1 MVKKLGVILMGL
13 FVVVFSGVNLYM
25 YFNQGETSYST
36 ISGMVTGNAVLEKMN
51 VSLIAFILQWI
62 ILIMIVMFSYTQFI
76 KQKKMENISEKDIP
90 KMNEL
95 GNLETELDRLYE
107 LLKVKERLSIDSISK
122 VFGIEKEKALEW
134 AQILEEHDLV
144 KIEYPAFSDPEIEI
158 KDKIKK
164 NE

>member
-1 MVKKLGVILMGL
+1 MVKKLGVILMAL
-13 FVVVFSGVNLYM
+13 FIVAFSGVNLYM
-25 YFNQGETSYST
+25 YFNQGETSYTT
-36 ISGMVTGNAVLEKMN
+36 ISGMVTRNAVLENMN
-51 VSLIAFILQWI
+51 VSLIAFVLQWV
-62 ILIMIVMFSYTQFI
+62 ILIMIVMFSYSQFI
-76 KQKKMENISEKDIP
+76 KQKKTENISEKDIP

-122 VFGIEKEKALEW
+122 AFVIEKEKALEW

-158 KDKIKK
+158 RDKIKK